1 MAALGR
7 RLSRPDLRDRAGAL
21 WVVAAPVRGST
32 VVRQKS
38 ALVERGRERTA
49 IFAWR
54 PARVIA
60 QRWSGNDRSP
70 RYLGK
75 ALMSS
80 AVMSPEDDTQLPPVG
95 DLKRRLPG
103 VEGVWV
109 FVMADMTVF
118 AVLFG
123 FFVLGRHK
131 DPALFE
137 ASRHALNPNFGGVN
151 TLILLTSSWFAALAL
166 DAVRRSRFGLAQR
179 FLGGAF
185 LCGLAFAV
193 SKAIE
198 YTEKLNAG
206 ISLLTN
212 DFFMYYFTLTG
223 IHLFHVIAGSIVLL
237 VLWFKAR
244 SRSFDPQ
251 RPVVLECG
259 AIYWHMVDLLWIFLF
274 PLLYLV
280 R

>member
-1 MAALGR
+1 MSEL
-7 RLSRPDLRDRAGAL
+7 
-21 WVVAAPVRGST
+21 
-32 VVRQKS
+32 
-38 ALVERGRERTA
+38 
-49 IFAWR
+49 
-54 PARVIA
+54 
-60 QRWSGNDRSP
+60 
-70 RYLGK
+70 
-75 ALMSS
+75 LMSS
-80 AVMSPEDDTQLPPVG
+80 ETDQLVPVG
-95 DLKRRLPG
+95 DPKRRLPG

-109 FVMADMTVF
+109 LVIADMTVF

-123 FFVLGRHK
+123 SFIVGRHHN
-131 DPALFE
+131 PGLFE

-166 DAVRRSRFGLAQR
+166 DAVRKSRFALAQH
-179 FLGGAF
+179 FIGGAF
-185 LCGLAFAV
+185 LCGLAFMV

-212 DFFMYYFTLTG
+212 DSFMYYFTLTG
-223 IHLFHVIAGSIVLL
+223 IHLFHVVAGNVVLL
-237 VLWFKAR
+237 VLWLMAR
-244 SRSFDPQ
+244 SRSFDPE

-259 AIYWHMVDLLWIFLF
+259 AIYWHMVDLLWIILF

>member
-1 MAALGR
+1 
-7 RLSRPDLRDRAGAL
+7 
-21 WVVAAPVRGST
+21 
-32 VVRQKS
+32 
-38 ALVERGRERTA
+38 
-49 IFAWR
+49 
-54 PARVIA
+54 
-60 QRWSGNDRSP
+60 
-70 RYLGK
+70 
-75 ALMSS
+75 
-80 AVMSPEDDTQLPPVG
+80 MSPETDTQFVSVG
-95 DLKRRLPG
+95 HSKRRLPG
-103 VEGVWV
+103 GEGVGG
-109 FVMADMTVF
+109 FLMAAMPVF

-123 FFVLGRHK
+123 SFMVGRHHN
-131 DPALFE
+131 PALFE

-166 DAVRRSRFGLAQR
+166 DAVRKSRFGLAQR

-185 LCGLAFAV
+185 LCGLAFMV

-244 SRSFDPQ
+244 SQSFDPQ

-259 AIYWHMVDLLWIFLF
+259 AIYWHMVDLIWIILF

>member
-1 MAALGR
+1 VL
-7 RLSRPDLRDRAGAL
+7 
-21 WVVAAPVRGST
+21 
-32 VVRQKS
+32 RQKF
-38 ALVERGRERTA
+38 ARVVRGRERTV
-49 IFAWR
+49 IGAWR
-54 PARVIA
+54 PAGVIA

-70 RYLGK
+70 RRLGK
-75 ALMSS
+75 VLMSS
-80 AVMSPEDDTQLPPVG
+80 AVMSPETDTPFELIG
-95 DLKRRLPG
+95 DPKRRLPG

-118 AVLFG
+118 AIMFG
-123 FFVLGRHK
+123 SFMLGRHHN
-131 DPALFE
+131 PALFE

-166 DAVRRSRFGLAQR
+166 DAVRKSRFGLAQH
-179 FLGGAF
+179 FIGAAF
-185 LCGLAFAV
+185 LCGVAFMV

-223 IHLFHVIAGSIVLL
+223 IHLFHVVAGNVVLA
-237 VLWFKAR
+237 VLWIKAR
-244 SRSFDPQ
+244 SRSFDPK

-259 AIYWHMVDLLWIFLF
+259 AIYWHMVDLLWIILF

>member
-1 MAALGR
+1 MAGPPER
-7 RLSRPDLRDRAGAL
+7 RRSLPDRTFGC
-21 WVVAAPVRGST
+21 WP
-32 VVRQKS
+32 
-38 ALVERGRERTA
+38 ALVASSLRYSETE
-49 IFAWR
+49 
-54 PARVIA
+54 A
-60 QRWSGNDRSP
+60 Q
-70 RYLGK
+70 
-75 ALMSS
+75 S
-80 AVMSPEDDTQLPPVG
+80 APVG

-109 FVMADMTVF
+109 FVLADMMVF
-118 AVLFG
+118 ALLFG
-123 FFVLGRHK
+123 SFMLSRRQH
-131 DPALFE
+131 PAVFE
-137 ASRHALNPNFGGVN
+137 ASRHCLNPNFGGVN

-166 DAVRRSRFGLAQR
+166 DAVRKSRFALAQR
-179 FLGGAF
+179 LIAGAF
-185 LCGLAFAV
+185 LCGLAFMV

-223 IHLFHVIAGSIVLL
+223 IHLFHVVAGNVVLL
-237 VLWFKAR
+237 VLWFMAR

-259 AIYWHMVDLLWIFLF
+259 AIYWHMVDLIWIILF

>member
-1 MAALGR
+1 
-7 RLSRPDLRDRAGAL
+7 
-21 WVVAAPVRGST
+21 
-32 VVRQKS
+32 
-38 ALVERGRERTA
+38 
-49 IFAWR
+49 
-54 PARVIA
+54 
-60 QRWSGNDRSP
+60 
-70 RYLGK
+70 
-75 ALMSS
+75 MSDS
-80 AVMSPEDDTQLPPVG
+80 LTSSETTQSVPVG
-95 DLKRRLPG
+95 QPTRRLPG

-123 FFVLGRHK
+123 SFMLGRHQN
-131 DPALFE
+131 PALFE

-166 DAVRRSRFGLAQR
+166 DSVRKSRFALAQR
-179 FLGGAF
+179 FIGGAF
-185 LCGLAFAV
+185 LCGLAFMV

-223 IHLFHVIAGSIVLL
+223 IHLFHVVAGNVVLL
-237 VLWFKAR
+237 VMWFKAR
-244 SRSFDPQ
+244 SQSFEPEQ
-251 RPVVLECG
+251 PVVLECG
-259 AIYWHMVDLLWIFLF
+259 AIYWHMVDLIWIILF

>member
-1 MAALGR
+1 
-7 RLSRPDLRDRAGAL
+7 
-21 WVVAAPVRGST
+21 
-32 VVRQKS
+32 
-38 ALVERGRERTA
+38 
-49 IFAWR
+49 
-54 PARVIA
+54 
-60 QRWSGNDRSP
+60 
-70 RYLGK
+70 
-75 ALMSS
+75 
-80 AVMSPEDDTQLPPVG
+80 MSPETDTQFVSVG
-95 DLKRRLPG
+95 EPKRRLPG

-118 AVLFG
+118 AVMFG
-123 FFVLGRHK
+123 SFMLGRHHN
-131 DPALFE
+131 PALFE

-166 DAVRRSRFGLAQR
+166 DAVRKSRFALAQR
-179 FLGGAF
+179 FIGGAF

-244 SRSFDPQ
+244 SRSFDPE

-259 AIYWHMVDLLWIFLF
+259 AIYWHMVDLLWIILF

>member
-1 MAALGR
+1 MG
-7 RLSRPDLRDRAGAL
+7 SVLR
-21 WVVAAPVRGST
+21 
-32 VVRQKS
+32 
-38 ALVERGRERTA
+38 
-49 IFAWR
+49 
-54 PARVIA
+54 
-60 QRWSGNDRSP
+60 
-70 RYLGK
+70 
-75 ALMSS
+75 SS
-80 AVMSPEDDTQLPPVG
+80 ETDTQLVSVG
-95 DLKRRLPG
+95 DPTRRLPG

-109 FVMADMTVF
+109 FVIADMTVF
-118 AVLFG
+118 AILFG
-123 FFVLGRHK
+123 SFIIGRHQNP
-131 DPALFE
+131 DLFE
-137 ASRHALNPNFGGVN
+137 GSRHALNPNFGGVN

-166 DAVRRSRFGLAQR
+166 DAVRKSRFALAQR
-179 FLGGAF
+179 LIGGAF
-185 LCGLAFAV
+185 LCGLAFMV

-223 IHLFHVIAGSIVLL
+223 IHLFHVVAGNVVLL
-237 VLWFKAR
+237 VLWFMAR

-259 AIYWHMVDLLWIFLF
+259 AIYWHMVDLIWIILF

>member
-1 MAALGR
+1 
-7 RLSRPDLRDRAGAL
+7 
-21 WVVAAPVRGST
+21 
-32 VVRQKS
+32 
-38 ALVERGRERTA
+38 
-49 IFAWR
+49 
-54 PARVIA
+54 
-60 QRWSGNDRSP
+60 
-70 RYLGK
+70 
-75 ALMSS
+75 MSS
-80 AVMSPEDDTQLPPVG
+80 AAMSPETDTQFVSVG
-95 DLKRRLPG
+95 DPKRRLPG

-118 AVLFG
+118 AVMFG
-123 FFVLGRHK
+123 SFMLGRHHN
-131 DPALFE
+131 PALFE

-166 DAVRRSRFGLAQR
+166 DAVRKSRFGLAQH
-179 FLGGAF
+179 FIGAAF
-185 LCGLAFAV
+185 LCGVAFAV

-198 YTEKLNAG
+198 YTEKLNDG

-259 AIYWHMVDLLWIFLF
+259 AIYWHMVDLLWIILF

>member
-1 MAALGR
+1 MG
-7 RLSRPDLRDRAGAL
+7 SVLRSSETD
-21 WVVAAPVRGST
+21 T
-32 VVRQKS
+32 E
-38 ALVERGRERTA
+38 LV
-49 IFAWR
+49 
-54 PARVIA
+54 
-60 QRWSGNDRSP
+60 
-70 RYLGK
+70 
-75 ALMSS
+75 
-80 AVMSPEDDTQLPPVG
+80 PVG
-95 DLKRRLPG
+95 DPTRRLPG

-109 FVMADMTVF
+109 FVIADMTVF

-123 FFVLGRHK
+123 SFIIGRHQNP
-131 DPALFE
+131 DLFE
-137 ASRHALNPNFGGVN
+137 GSRHALNPNFGGVN

-166 DAVRRSRFGLAQR
+166 DAVRKSRFVPAQR
-179 FLGGAF
+179 LIGGAF
-185 LCGLAFAV
+185 LCGLAFMV

-206 ISLLTN
+206 ISMLTN

-223 IHLFHVIAGSIVLL
+223 IHLFHVVAGNVVLL
-237 VLWFKAR
+237 VLWLMAR

-259 AIYWHMVDLLWIFLF
+259 AIYWHMVDLIWIILF

>member
-1 MAALGR
+1 M
-7 RLSRPDLRDRAGAL
+7 SDLL
-21 WVVAAPVRGST
+21 
-32 VVRQKS
+32 
-38 ALVERGRERTA
+38 
-49 IFAWR
+49 
-54 PARVIA
+54 
-60 QRWSGNDRSP
+60 
-70 RYLGK
+70 
-75 ALMSS
+75 
-80 AVMSPEDDTQLPPVG
+80 MSPETDTRFVPVG
-95 DLKRRLPG
+95 DPPRRLPG

-123 FFVLGRHK
+123 SFIVGRHQN
-131 DPALFE
+131 PALFE

-166 DAVRRSRFGLAQR
+166 DAVRNSRFALAQR
-179 FLGGAF
+179 FIGGAF
-185 LCGLAFAV
+185 LCGLAFMV
-193 SKAIE
+193 SKGIE

-223 IHLFHVIAGSIVLL
+223 IHLFHVVAGNVVLV

-244 SRSFDPQ
+244 SRSFDPE

-259 AIYWHMVDLLWIFLF
+259 AIYWHMVDLIWIILF